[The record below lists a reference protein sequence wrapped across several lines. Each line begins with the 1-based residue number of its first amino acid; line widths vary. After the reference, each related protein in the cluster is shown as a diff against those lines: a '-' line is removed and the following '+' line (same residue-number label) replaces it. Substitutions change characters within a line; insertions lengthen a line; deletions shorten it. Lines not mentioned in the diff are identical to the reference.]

1 MEAIQSNYNLYLK
14 ENVTQYLE
22 LKNKV
27 AEFITGIVS
36 KTGEYATELLDKF
49 KTNLIAIFG
58 FLFTVIIANIVS
70 DQPLD
75 NIFTRDVTV
84 ILEFVLV
91 GSFVYLFISY
101 KQSKYQMKKVYD
113 SYDELKKSY
122 NQILTDDDI
131 KECFKN
137 DLIITEMKKTV
148 KRSQM
153 IYLIIWSCF
162 LIILLIALELLTDN
176 SIIISFLKGIAANIN
191 SN

>member
-1 MEAIQSNYNLYLK
+1 
-14 ENVTQYLE
+14 
-22 LKNKV
+22 V

-137 DLIITEMKKTV
+137 DLIITEMKKTI

>member
-1 MEAIQSNYNLYLK
+1 
-14 ENVTQYLE
+14 
-22 LKNKV
+22 
-27 AEFITGIVS
+27 
-36 KTGEYATELLDKF
+36 
-49 KTNLIAIFG
+49 
-58 FLFTVIIANIVS
+58 
-70 DQPLD
+70 
-75 NIFTRDVTV
+75 
-84 ILEFVLV
+84 
-91 GSFVYLFISY
+91 
-101 KQSKYQMKKVYD
+101 MKKVYD

-137 DLIITEMKKTV
+137 DLIITEMKKTI